1 MTIRNHD
8 NSEFLGI
15 PNHDNSEFLGIPN
28 HDNSESREILN
39 HGKLPNHKQT
49 QKLSS
54 QGLLEA

>member
-39 HGKLPNHKQT
+39 HGKLPNHNRHR
-49 QKLSS
+49 KLSS